1 MQINK
6 KCLLPLLF
14 RFKIFHV
21 YLYSIH
27 LWILPKYIL
36 LNVNLDQIEI
46 MTSTV
51 ITCANA
57 GLRDTA
63 FKLAVKLLQGSYK
76 DKLDKKYRRKLE
88 TIVR

>member
-1 MQINK
+1 MATEAIV
-6 KCLLPLLF
+6 LT
-14 RFKIFHV
+14 
-21 YLYSIH
+21 
-27 LWILPKYIL
+27 
-36 LNVNLDQIEI
+36 LDEIEI

-88 TIVR
+88 TIVRYVFGSLPLSSNFGVSSFQKGR